1 MAWTGNLLDLFD
13 HPCLI
18 SNVQLQLSLL
28 REVCVRCCFPI
39 PFTEL
44 LSVSWKK
51 KFNESV
57 IFMSDLLCCFF
68 CVFEVNSVKILLP
81 LKFQGSE
88 LNLFAHANVLNFG
101 LPIHYIC
108 WWWCP
113 HPLLE
118 VGCPVNECY
127 MHNSQHTLER
137 LLNPLSRHL
146 YVDSFRHKKTV
157 VPSACIRV
165 LPWKTGALAEEYIW
179 VLFRQLQ
186 DSNLCGKF
194 PVDF

>member
-1 MAWTGNLLDLFD
+1 MAWTENLLDLFD

-18 SNVQLQLSLL
+18 SKCSATAFITSRSMCAVL
-28 REVCVRCCFPI
+28 FPI

-44 LSVSWKK
+44 LSVPWKK

-127 MHNSQHTLER
+127 TCTTLSTHWKGFWTLSLGTCMLTAFGTKR
-137 LLNPLSRHL
+137 QWFTIYFDNYRIRTCAGNP
-146 YVDSFRHKKTV
+146 
-157 VPSACIRV
+157 
-165 LPWKTGALAEEYIW
+165 
-179 VLFRQLQ
+179 Q
-186 DSNLCGKF
+186 
-194 PVDF
+194 